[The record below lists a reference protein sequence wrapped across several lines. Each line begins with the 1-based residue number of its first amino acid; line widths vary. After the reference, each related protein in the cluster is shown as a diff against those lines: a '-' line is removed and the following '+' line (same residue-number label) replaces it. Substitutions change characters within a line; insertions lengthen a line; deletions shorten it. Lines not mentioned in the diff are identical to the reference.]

1 MKYISV
7 AVDGPAGS
15 GKSTITKM
23 VAKDLGYNYVDT
35 GAMYR
40 GLTYDFLKNNL
51 TKSRSEIEEGLE
63 NTIKQN
69 ILKYLTNKIGYSKT
83 EINNIIVTLVI
94 DFEKKE
100 KETKL
105 VIEEYLFEINYNNK
119 TVLKIYR
126 LGSDNDFFASENLKE
141 LGMEIEVFENG
152 VGIVG

>member
-1 MKYISV
+1 MKKEIKKLIFLDK
-7 AVDGPAGS
+7 AV
-15 GKSTITKM
+15 I
-23 VAKDLGYNYVDT
+23 
-35 GAMYR
+35 
-40 GLTYDFLKNNL
+40 FLKNNL
-51 TKSRSEIEEGLE
+51 TKSRSQVEEGLE

-141 LGMEIEVFENG
+141 LGVEIEVFENG
-152 VGIVG
+152 VGITE

>member
-1 MKYISV
+1 MKKEIKKLIFLDK
-7 AVDGPAGS
+7 AV
-15 GKSTITKM
+15 I
-23 VAKDLGYNYVDT
+23 
-35 GAMYR
+35 
-40 GLTYDFLKNNL
+40 FLKNNL

-105 VIEEYLFEINYNNK
+105 VIEEYLFEINHKNK

-126 LGSDNDFFASENLKE
+126 LGAENDFFVSENLKE
-141 LGMEIEVFENG
+141 LGMEIEIFENG
-152 VGIVG
+152 IGITG

>member
-1 MKYISV
+1 MKKEIKKLIFLDK
-7 AVDGPAGS
+7 AV
-15 GKSTITKM
+15 I
-23 VAKDLGYNYVDT
+23 
-35 GAMYR
+35 
-40 GLTYDFLKNNL
+40 FLKNNL

-141 LGMEIEVFENG
+141 LGVEIEVFENG
-152 VGIVG
+152 VGITE

>member
-1 MKYISV
+1 MEKEINKLIFLDK
-7 AVDGPAGS
+7 AV
-15 GKSTITKM
+15 I
-23 VAKDLGYNYVDT
+23 
-35 GAMYR
+35 
-40 GLTYDFLKNNL
+40 FLKNNL

-105 VIEEYLFEINYNNK
+105 VIEEYLFEINYNNN

-141 LGMEIEVFENG
+141 LGMEIEIFENR
-152 VGIVG
+152 VGITE

>member
-1 MKYISV
+1 MNKLIFLDK
-7 AVDGPAGS
+7 AA
-15 GKSTITKM
+15 I
-23 VAKDLGYNYVDT
+23 
-35 GAMYR
+35 
-40 GLTYDFLKNNL
+40 FLKNNL

>member
-1 MKYISV
+1 MKKEIKKLIFLDK
-7 AVDGPAGS
+7 AV
-15 GKSTITKM
+15 I
-23 VAKDLGYNYVDT
+23 
-35 GAMYR
+35 
-40 GLTYDFLKNNL
+40 FLKNNL

-152 VGIVG
+152 IGITE

>member
-1 MKYISV
+1 MEKEIKKLIFLDK
-7 AVDGPAGS
+7 AV
-15 GKSTITKM
+15 I
-23 VAKDLGYNYVDT
+23 
-35 GAMYR
+35 
-40 GLTYDFLKNNL
+40 FLKNNL

-63 NTIKQN
+63 KTIKQN

-94 DFEKKE
+94 DFENKE

-141 LGMEIEVFENG
+141 LGVEIEVFENG
-152 VGIVG
+152 VGITG

>member
-1 MKYISV
+1 MKKEMNKLIFLDK
-7 AVDGPAGS
+7 AV
-15 GKSTITKM
+15 I
-23 VAKDLGYNYVDT
+23 
-35 GAMYR
+35 
-40 GLTYDFLKNNL
+40 FLKNNL

-94 DFEKKE
+94 DFENKE

-141 LGMEIEVFENG
+141 LGVEIEVFENG
-152 VGIVG
+152 VGITG

>member
-1 MKYISV
+1 MKKEIKKLIFLDK
-7 AVDGPAGS
+7 AV
-15 GKSTITKM
+15 I
-23 VAKDLGYNYVDT
+23 
-35 GAMYR
+35 
-40 GLTYDFLKNNL
+40 FLKNNL
-51 TKSRSEIEEGLE
+51 TKSRSEIEEGPE

-141 LGMEIEVFENG
+141 LGVEIEVFENG
-152 VGIVG
+152 VGIVR

>member
-1 MKYISV
+1 MEKEIKKLIFLDK
-7 AVDGPAGS
+7 AV
-15 GKSTITKM
+15 I
-23 VAKDLGYNYVDT
+23 
-35 GAMYR
+35 
-40 GLTYDFLKNNL
+40 FLKNNL

-100 KETKL
+100 QETKL

-141 LGMEIEVFENG
+141 LGMEIEIFENG
-152 VGIVG
+152 VGITE

>member
-1 MKYISV
+1 MEKEINKLIFLDK
-7 AVDGPAGS
+7 AV
-15 GKSTITKM
+15 I
-23 VAKDLGYNYVDT
+23 
-35 GAMYR
+35 
-40 GLTYDFLKNNL
+40 FLKNNL

-100 KETKL
+100 KQTKL

-126 LGSDNDFFASENLKE
+126 LGLDNDFFASENLKE

>member
-1 MKYISV
+1 MKKELNKLIFLDK
-7 AVDGPAGS
+7 AV
-15 GKSTITKM
+15 I
-23 VAKDLGYNYVDT
+23 
-35 GAMYR
+35 
-40 GLTYDFLKNNL
+40 FLKNNL

-63 NTIKQN
+63 DIIKQN
-69 ILKYLTNKIGYSKT
+69 IMKYLTNKVGYSKT
-83 EINNIIVTLVI
+83 EINNIVVTLVI

-126 LGSDNDFFASENLKE
+126 LGSENDFFASENLKE

-152 VGIVG
+152 VGITE

>member
-1 MKYISV
+1 MKKEIKKLIFLDK
-7 AVDGPAGS
+7 AV
-15 GKSTITKM
+15 I
-23 VAKDLGYNYVDT
+23 
-35 GAMYR
+35 
-40 GLTYDFLKNNL
+40 FLKNNL

-100 KETKL
+100 QETKF

-126 LGSDNDFFASENLKE
+126 LGLDNDFFASENLKE
-141 LGMEIEVFENG
+141 LGVEIEVFENG

>member
-1 MKYISV
+1 MK
-7 AVDGPAGS
+7 
-15 GKSTITKM
+15 
-23 VAKDLGYNYVDT
+23 KDIKKLIFLDK
-35 GAMYR
+35 AFI
-40 GLTYDFLKNNL
+40 FLKNNL

-100 KETKL
+100 QKTKL

-141 LGMEIEVFENG
+141 LGVEIEVFENG
-152 VGIVG
+152 VGIVR

>member
-1 MKYISV
+1 MKKEIKKLIFLDK
-7 AVDGPAGS
+7 AV
-15 GKSTITKM
+15 I
-23 VAKDLGYNYVDT
+23 
-35 GAMYR
+35 
-40 GLTYDFLKNNL
+40 FLKNNL

-126 LGSDNDFFASENLKE
+126 LGLDNDFFASENLKE

>member
-1 MKYISV
+1 MEKEINKLIFLDK
-7 AVDGPAGS
+7 AV
-15 GKSTITKM
+15 I
-23 VAKDLGYNYVDT
+23 
-35 GAMYR
+35 
-40 GLTYDFLKNNL
+40 FLKNNL

-126 LGSDNDFFASENLKE
+126 LGLDNDFFASENLKE
-141 LGMEIEVFENG
+141 LGVEIEVFENG

>member
-1 MKYISV
+1 MEKEINKLIFLDK
-7 AVDGPAGS
+7 AV
-15 GKSTITKM
+15 I
-23 VAKDLGYNYVDT
+23 
-35 GAMYR
+35 
-40 GLTYDFLKNNL
+40 FLKNNL

-69 ILKYLTNKIGYSKT
+69 ILKYMTNKIGYSKT

-100 KETKL
+100 KQTKL

-141 LGMEIEVFENG
+141 LGVEIEVFENG
-152 VGIVG
+152 VGITG

>member
-1 MKYISV
+1 MEKEIKKLIFLDK
-7 AVDGPAGS
+7 AV
-15 GKSTITKM
+15 I
-23 VAKDLGYNYVDT
+23 
-35 GAMYR
+35 
-40 GLTYDFLKNNL
+40 FLKNNL

-63 NTIKQN
+63 KTIKQN

-94 DFEKKE
+94 DFENKE

-141 LGMEIEVFENG
+141 LGVEIEVFENG
-152 VGIVG
+152 VGITE

>member
-1 MKYISV
+1 MEKEINKLIFLDK
-7 AVDGPAGS
+7 AV
-15 GKSTITKM
+15 I
-23 VAKDLGYNYVDT
+23 
-35 GAMYR
+35 
-40 GLTYDFLKNNL
+40 FLKNNL

-141 LGMEIEVFENG
+141 LGVEIEVFENG
-152 VGIVG
+152 VGITE

>member
-1 MKYISV
+1 MKKEMNKLIFLDK
-7 AVDGPAGS
+7 AV
-15 GKSTITKM
+15 I
-23 VAKDLGYNYVDT
+23 
-35 GAMYR
+35 
-40 GLTYDFLKNNL
+40 FLKNNL

-63 NTIKQN
+63 DIIKQN
-69 ILKYLTNKIGYSKT
+69 IMKYLTNKVGYSKT
-83 EINNIIVTLVI
+83 EINNIVVTLVI

>member
-1 MKYISV
+1 MEKEINKLIFLDK
-7 AVDGPAGS
+7 AV
-15 GKSTITKM
+15 I
-23 VAKDLGYNYVDT
+23 
-35 GAMYR
+35 
-40 GLTYDFLKNNL
+40 FLKNNL

-63 NTIKQN
+63 NIIKQN

-100 KETKL
+100 KQTKL

-126 LGSDNDFFASENLKE
+126 LGLDNDFFTSENLKE
-141 LGMEIEVFENG
+141 LGTEIEVFENG
-152 VGIVG
+152 VGITE

>member
-1 MKYISV
+1 MKKEIKKLIFLDK
-7 AVDGPAGS
+7 AV
-15 GKSTITKM
+15 I
-23 VAKDLGYNYVDT
+23 
-35 GAMYR
+35 
-40 GLTYDFLKNNL
+40 FLKNNL

-100 KETKL
+100 KQTKL

-141 LGMEIEVFENG
+141 LGVEIEVFENG
-152 VGIVG
+152 VGITE